1 MNREMKSRSAV
12 IIILVSLCFCIGLGT
27 VLLGEQTTASPIS
40 SIIRFFPEGGL
51 APFLNPERS
60 LKTTVLILG
69 IDRFD
74 RPDPELKAIWL
85 LTVQPP
91 EKNVILSGVP
101 TNLDLVEGANVTLE
115 SFFAWTPDKVVAP
128 PFLEAIE
135 RALRVEVDIVVVMDE
150 YAFSSMVDYLGGLPL
165 EGDLGLPLDDHNLT
179 GQQVLALHTVF
190 ASDPDSL
197 VSLQAN
203 IIQGLIPQV
212 QKLGANPDLDLLLAL
227 LPDHA
232 NVSIHEAQL
241 AVLLSHLLPLDPEL
255 VEIQMVLSP
264 IPCFDLIYS
273 KIKTQPASGKPAGDG
288 CWAC

>member
-1 MNREMKSRSAV
+1 MGRAMKSRSA
-12 IIILVSLCFCIGLGT
+12 IILILVSLCFCIGLGT

-40 SIIRFFPEGGL
+40 SIIRFFPEGSL
-51 APFLNPERS
+51 SPLLNPERS

-74 RPDPELKAIWL
+74 RPDPELRAIWL

-91 EKNVILSGVP
+91 EKNVILAGVP

-115 SFFAWTPDKVVAP
+115 SFFAWTPDEVVAP

-150 YAFSSMVDYLGGLPL
+150 YAFTSVVDYLGGLPL
-165 EGDLGLPLDDHNLT
+165 EGDLGLPLDDHHLT

-255 VEIQMVLSP
+255 IEIQVILSP
-264 IPCFDLIYS
+264 VP
-273 KIKTQPASGKPAGDG
+273 
-288 CWAC
+288 

>member
-1 MNREMKSRSAV
+1 MKSRSV
-12 IIILVSLCFCIGLGT
+12 IILILVSLCFCIGLGT
-27 VLLGEQTTASPIS
+27 VLFGEQTTASPLS
-40 SIIRFFPEGGL
+40 SIRRFLPAGGL
-51 APFLNPERS
+51 SPLLNPERS

-74 RPDPELKAIWL
+74 RPDPALKSIWL

-115 SFFAWTPDKVVAP
+115 SFFAWTPDNVVAP

-150 YAFSSMVDYLGGLPL
+150 YAFSNIIDYLGGLPL
-165 EGDLGLPLDDHNLT
+165 EGDLGLPLEDNNLT

-190 ASDPDSL
+190 AADPDGL

-203 IIQGLIPQV
+203 ILQSLIPQV
-212 QKLGANPDLDLLLAL
+212 QKLGSNPNLDPLLAL
-227 LPDHA
+227 IPEHA
-232 NVSIHEAQL
+232 YISIHEAQL
-241 AVLLSHLLPLDPEL
+241 AVLLSHLLPLEAEL
-255 VEIQMVLSP
+255 VEIQVVL
-264 IPCFDLIYS
+264 
-273 KIKTQPASGKPAGDG
+273 KPVP
-288 CWAC
+288 

>member
-1 MNREMKSRSAV
+1 MRRAMKSRSAV
-12 IIILVSLCFCIGLGT
+12 ILILVSLCFCIGLGT
-27 VLLGEQTTASPIS
+27 ILLGEQTTASPLS

-51 APFLNPERS
+51 APLLNPERS
-60 LKTTVLILG
+60 SKTTVLILG
-69 IDRFD
+69 IDSFD
-74 RPDPELKAIWL
+74 RPDPELVAIWL

-91 EKNVILSGVP
+91 EKNVILYGVP

-115 SFFAWTPDKVVAP
+115 SFFAWTPDDVVTP

-150 YAFSSMVDYLGGLPL
+150 YAFSIMVDYLGGLPL
-165 EGDLGLPLDDHNLT
+165 EGDLGLPMDDHNLT

-190 ASDPDSL
+190 KSDPDSL

-255 VEIQMVLSP
+255 VEIQLVLSP
-264 IPCFDLIYS
+264 VP
-273 KIKTQPASGKPAGDG
+273 
-288 CWAC
+288 